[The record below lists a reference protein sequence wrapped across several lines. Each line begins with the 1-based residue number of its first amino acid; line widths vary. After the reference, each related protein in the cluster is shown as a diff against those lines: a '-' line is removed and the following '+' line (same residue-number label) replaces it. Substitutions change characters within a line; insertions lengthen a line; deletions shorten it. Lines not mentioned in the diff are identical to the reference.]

1 MYADSASGSSDL
13 IQIERFPLPEAHVPA
28 GSLVS
33 TMPGT
38 VVAVH
43 VAVGDQVTAGQ
54 ALVALEAM
62 KMEHAIRTPL
72 DGVVTEVLVSVGT
85 QVETG
90 AVLVVVGGGGADT
103 EASQ

>member
-1 MYADSASGSSDL
+1 
-13 IQIERFPLPEAHVPA
+13 
-28 GSLVS
+28 
-33 TMPGT
+33 
-38 VVAVH
+38 
-43 VAVGDQVTAGQ
+43 
-54 ALVALEAM
+54 
-62 KMEHAIRTPL
+62 MEHAIRTPL